1 MTRALRDD
9 LASLRIERSD
19 KPSIVRSSRPGP
31 RRSGPNWASTL
42 SSLATVALV
51 AGLGIIGYQQYD
63 RYKPAPLVSI
73 AQVQRMSAAEAEM
86 VLSAKGYVKARD
98 QALIGVKA
106 AGRVEKV
113 LVEEGQKVKKGELIA
128 VLEHG
133 DIEAV
138 LDARRATLER
148 TEAQIR
154 EAKATLLEKEHRAD
168 RARKLLDS
176 RHISAEDLD
185 RDVTELEVARAKL
198 FALEADLKLVR
209 AQIRESQES
218 YNNMFIHAPFDGIVL
233 SKDADVGETITPGSL
248 ADAGRGAVATIA
260 DLDRVD
266 IEADVTEGLLGKL
279 SIGQAAEAT
288 VDAVPDRRYHGRI
301 SRVIPLGDRTR
312 GTVKVKVAIEDCDGR
327 LFPDLVSTVYFLPNR
342 SKTRSQSGEVMIYIR
357 KSAIV
362 TRGGETF
369 VWVYR
374 DEGTVTKRF
383 VEIEPA
389 KEDSVRVIKGIDAGV
404 SVVVDPPSTLKEN
417 DRVRTQ

>member
-19 KPSIVRSSRPGP
+19 KPSIVRSSGPGP
-31 RRSGPNWASTL
+31 RGTGRNWASTF
-42 SSLATVALV
+42 SSLATIALIG
-51 AGLGIIGYQQYD
+51 GLGIIGYEQYE
-63 RYKPAPLVSI
+63 RYKPAPLVMI
-73 AQVQRMSAAEAEM
+73 AQSQRMSAAEAEM

-106 AGRVEKV
+106 SGRVERV
-113 LVEEGQKVKKGELIA
+113 LVDEGQKVKKGDLIA
-128 VLEHG
+128 ILEHG

-148 TEAQIR
+148 TLAQIQ

-185 RDVTELEVARAKL
+185 RDLTELEVARAKQ
-198 FALEADLKLVR
+198 FALEADLKLVQ

-218 YNNMFIHAPFDGIVL
+218 YNNMFIHAPFDGVVL

-248 ADAGRGAVATIA
+248 ADAGRGSVATIA

-288 VDAVPDRRYHGRI
+288 VDAFPDRRYHGRI
-301 SRVIPLGDRTR
+301 NKVVPLGDRTR
-312 GTVKVKVAIEDCDGR
+312 GTVKVKVEIEDCDGR
-327 LFPDLVSTVYFLPNR
+327 LFPDLVSTVYFLSDR
-342 SKTRSQSGEVMIYIR
+342 SKSRSQSGDLVIYIP
-357 KSAIV
+357 KSAII
-362 TRGGETF
+362 TRNRETF

-374 DEGTVTKRF
+374 EEGTVTKRF
-383 VEIEPA
+383 IEVEPA
-389 KEDSVRVIKGIDAGV
+389 KGDSARVLKGIDAGV
-404 SVVVDPPSTLKEN
+404 SIVVDPPSTLKEN

>member
-9 LASLRIERSD
+9 LASLRIERRD
-19 KPSIVRSSRPGP
+19 KPSIVRSSGP
-31 RRSGPNWASTL
+31 RPRRAGRNWASAL
-42 SSLATVALV
+42 STLATIALV
-51 AGLGIIGYQQYD
+51 AGLGIIGYEQYD
-63 RYKPAPLVSI
+63 RYKPAPLVVV
-73 AQVQRMSAAEAEM
+73 AQSQRMSKAEAEM
-86 VLSAKGYVKARD
+86 VLSAKGYVKARA

-106 AGRVEKV
+106 SGRVEQV
-113 LVEEGQKVKKGELIA
+113 LVDEGQKVKKGDLIA

-148 TEAQIR
+148 TKAQIQ
-154 EAKATLLEKEHRAD
+154 EANATLLEKEHRAE

-185 RDVTELEVARAKL
+185 RDLTELEVARAKL
-198 FALEADLKLVR
+198 FALEADLKLVE

-218 YNNMFIHAPFDGIVL
+218 LNNMFIHAPFDGVVL

-248 ADAGRGAVATIA
+248 ADAGRGSVATIA

-288 VDAVPDRRYHGRI
+288 VDAVPDRRYHGKV
-301 SRVIPLGDRTR
+301 SKVVPLGDRTR

-327 LFPDLVSTVYFLPNR
+327 LFPDLVSTVYFLPDRNR
-342 SKTRSQSGEVMIYIR
+342 SRSQSDDFMIYIP
-357 KSAIV
+357 KSAV
-362 TRGGETF
+362 VSRGGETF

-383 VEIEPA
+383 VEVEPA
-389 KEDSVRVIKGIDAGV
+389 KGDSARVLKGIDAGV
-404 SVVVDPPSTLKEN
+404 SIVVDPPSTLKEN